1 MTLYPLPTSSGGE
14 EKNKPKT
21 LNIMKNPLE
30 RFKTQATPAVIE
42 RGERQLNRIMTILDV
57 LYALMIFQVFLI
69 MPRPEVDN
77 FTASELVTVLRESY
91 INYLVMTVGMI
102 LILLYWGQNHVIFG
116 NLIRT
121 DGTLSV
127 IAILQAFFVL
137 LYLYFIRLDIQMGG
151 QALVLRLESISLAI
165 AGGLGVWAWHYANQR
180 KLISD
185 KISELEKDK
194 TYLKLMPEPI
204 TSVLTIPFAAFGPDI
219 WTASWLLMIPVSYI
233 LKRIRIRMKTRDMD

>member
-1 MTLYPLPTSSGGE
+1 
-14 EKNKPKT
+14 
-21 LNIMKNPLE
+21 MKNPLKS
-30 RFKTQATPAVIE
+30 FKTEVTPAVIE
-42 RGERQLNRIMTILDV
+42 RGERQLNRIMTIIDV

-77 FTASELVTVLRESY
+77 FTATELVSVFRESY
-91 INYLVMTVGMI
+91 LNYLVMTVGMI
-102 LILLYWGQNHVIFG
+102 LILLYWGQSHVIFG
-116 NLIRT
+116 NLNRT

-151 QALVLRLESISLAI
+151 QSLILRLESISLAI
-165 AGGLGVWAWHYANQR
+165 AGGLGVWAWYYANKR
-180 KLISD
+180 ILISD
-185 KISELEKDK
+185 KVSELERDK

-204 TSVLTIPFAAFGPDI
+204 TSVLTIPFASFGPDI

-233 LKRIRIRMKTRDMD
+233 LKRIRRNLKERKA